1 MTRSIL
7 QNLALV
13 AIALAICLGGAEVF
27 FRVFPQFLPEEALLR
42 LHWQQLDQSG
52 RDQAMTV
59 PDRRFGYLYRPNF
72 TGRLSRGALDFTFTT
87 DEHGFRNPSPWPARA
102 DVVVVGDSLAFS
114 YGVDDAQ
121 AWSRLVADALP
132 NLKII
137 NLGLIGA
144 SPQQYLRVL
153 ETFGLG
159 LHPKLVLFML
169 FSGNDLYDA
178 KWFQQWLDAQTDQT
192 YQEWEMALGVPS
204 DLSWLQQLL
213 AHSRLVTFLRGAR
226 RALSARVASTEVDF
240 EDGQRVRLAP
250 GMLQSSIDMAHPG
263 DPVFKLVM
271 TTIERARALTE
282 QQGGHFLVLL
292 MPSKEEVY
300 LPRAGQPAPPLAA
313 SLKEGLAERGIDT
326 LDLTPDL
333 QAHARDAAPLFY
345 EIDGHPNANGYRLIA
360 RLVAD
365 RLKQL
370 ELSYGLPDE
379 PAPKASGAG

>member
-204 DLSWLQQLL
+204 DLGWLQQLL